1 MGTIDFLRQFRIG
14 GFALF
19 DFTVAFLGVYLL
31 APLLSKIFRKFGIE
45 IPRRSWL
52 LWTIPIGVAVHLLIG
67 KITPLTREFI
77 DPRGHYLVKIIV
89 LGLVILGAWGIRR
102 TKA

>member
-1 MGTIDFLRQFRIG
+1 MGIIDFLRQFRIG

-19 DFTVAFLGVYLL
+19 DFTAAFVGIYFL
-31 APLLSKIFRKFGIE
+31 APFLSKLFRKIGLE

-52 LWTIPIGVAVHLLIG
+52 FWTIPIGVISHLLVG

-77 DPRGHYLVKIIV
+77 DPHGHYLVKIII

-102 TKA
+102 SPK